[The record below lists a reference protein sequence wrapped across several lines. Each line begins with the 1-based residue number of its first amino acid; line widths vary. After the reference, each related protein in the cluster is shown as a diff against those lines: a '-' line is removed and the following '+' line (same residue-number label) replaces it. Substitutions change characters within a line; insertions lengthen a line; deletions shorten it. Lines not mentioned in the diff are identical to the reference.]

1 MNINNS
7 IYHIVLYS
15 FIRSSRYYNMMRS
28 QLVPQT
34 SVGRLVSFNVDAP
47 EYTRHSQSQHQVPQ
61 SPEIP
66 ALVPLSLATNAN
78 ANDDNGEKTMLW
90 NNIANLF
97 FKTDKHE
104 AELQECNEALTQS
117 ANDILRE
124 LQEIKTELAD
134 VQEKQL
140 MTTQVRKIK
149 KYVNKKCEK
158 LRENVTYGSFNA
170 DNEIFSYINKIRA
183 EMDKR
188 ITQLETENAELH
200 EELSALHQTYD
211 NDYDMFVK
219 RENDLMAKVDAAVKM
234 TDALNQRVKDCEF
247 MFARRIQESQYEME
261 QSQYTMAGDLREEF
275 ARAITREI
283 QSDSNTNVK
292 LIQSVN
298 DEMTELVTRSNE
310 YHSHRFFG
318 LLEELKNTR
327 SDYENKLDT
336 LKKSI
341 VMVDAELSDTKE
353 KIDFLTEEVAQASN
367 DVYDVKERITETT
380 DTIYRE
386 LDRDYYDLKDYVK
399 RRIQRESK
407 KKMRDTSATTTSFS
421 DLATNVIGEI
431 MNPIQVIANEYADDN
446 KEKTQVIH
454 QDPYQDIDNDH
465 VIIMDE
471 NMFRSDDSDLE

>member
-1 MNINNS
+1 
-7 IYHIVLYS
+7 
-15 FIRSSRYYNMMRS
+15 MRT

-34 SVGRLVSFNVDAP
+34 SVGRLMSLNVDAP
-47 EYTRHSQSQHQVPQ
+47 EYTRHFQSHHHQQAPQ

-66 ALVPLSLATNAN
+66 ALVPLSLAAT
-78 ANDDNGEKTMLW
+78 ANDDNGEKTMMW
-90 NNIANLF
+90 TNIADLF
-97 FKTDKHE
+97 SKTDKHE
-104 AELQECNEALTQS
+104 AELHQCNEALTRS
-117 ANDILRE
+117 ANDIIQE
-124 LQEIKTELAD
+124 LQEMKTELAD
-134 VQEKQL
+134 VQQKQL
-140 MTTQVRKIK
+140 LTTQVRKIK

-188 ITQLETENAELH
+188 MTQLETENAELR
-200 EELSALHQTYD
+200 EELTALHQTYD

-219 RENDLMAKVDAAVKM
+219 RENDLMEKLDTAVQM

-247 MFARRIQESQYEME
+247 TFARRIQEAQSDME
-261 QSQYTMAGDLREEF
+261 QSQYTLAGDLREEF

-283 QSDSNTNVK
+283 EFDSKTNVK
-292 LIQSVN
+292 LVQSVN

-318 LLEELKNTR
+318 VLEELKNTR

-341 VMVDAELSDTKE
+341 GMVDAELSDTKE
-353 KIDFLTEEVAQASN
+353 KVDFLTEEVAQASN

-380 DTIYRE
+380 DIIYRE

-399 RRIQRESK
+399 RSIRRENK
-407 KKMRDTSATTTSFS
+407 KNRDAADAAAAGSSTSRSLS
-421 DLATNVIGEI
+421 ELASNVIGAI
-431 MNPIQVIANEYADDN
+431 MDPIQVIANEYAD
-446 KEKTQVIH
+446 EKGAEDRCHNQEQH
-454 QDPYQDIDNDH
+454 DDDDQDH

-471 NMFRSDDSDLE
+471 NMFRSDDSDVE